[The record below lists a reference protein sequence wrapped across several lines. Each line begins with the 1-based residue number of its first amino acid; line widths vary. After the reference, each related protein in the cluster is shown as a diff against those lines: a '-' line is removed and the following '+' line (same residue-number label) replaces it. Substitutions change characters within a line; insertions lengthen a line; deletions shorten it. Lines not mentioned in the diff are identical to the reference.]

1 MPIEK
6 LKTFLDKEGIKYVII
21 THSRAYTAQEAAA
34 SAHIPGRE
42 VAKTVMVKLDGR
54 MAMAVLPAS
63 YHIDLEHLAGAAGAK
78 KVSLASEHEFA
89 ALFPDCDTGAM
100 PPFGN
105 LYGLPVYV
113 DERLTHD
120 TWIAFNAGKHSVAI
134 QMAFSDFRK
143 LVEPTVV
150 ALAERAYRS
159 PAAA

>member
-105 LYGLPVYV
+105 LYGLDVYV
-113 DERLTHD
+113 AESLTEDDEIAFAAGTHTELVRMGYNDFERLV
-120 TWIAFNAGKHSVAI
+120 KPKVL
-134 QMAFSDFRK
+134 AFS
-143 LVEPTVV
+143 EPTI
-150 ALAERAYRS
+150 
-159 PAAA
+159 PW